1 MWPKVTK
8 PTAITDINALT
19 PEQRFIIDLMVS
31 GYTVPAILARCADR
45 DKSEGGAIDVDYGW
59 VVRAYTD
66 YYGQIIEARRLKDQ
80 EILDRGL
87 GRRAERIARLEKH
100 AEAIEQRAEAS
111 PQWSKA
117 YVAAIETIDKV
128 AEPLTKNR
136 LPDDD
141 KWVMLLNRITKVSST
156 APAAQLSEP
165 PMFTETH
172 PGSTESLQ
180 DQPMSSSDS
189 YSTVLDGGP
198 VPPRMSHSEAERES
212 S

>member
-8 PTAITDINALT
+8 PTAITDINSLT

-31 GYTVPAILARCADR
+31 GYTVPAILARCAER
-45 DKSEGGAIDVDYGW
+45 DKTEGGPIEVDYGW
-59 VVRAYTD
+59 VVGAYTD
-66 YYGQIIEARRLKDQ
+66 YYGQILEARRLKDQ

-87 GRRAERIARLEKH
+87 GRRAERIARLERH
-100 AEAIEQRAEAS
+100 AEAIESRAEAS

-117 YVAAIETIDKV
+117 YVSAIETIDKV

-156 APAAQLSEP
+156 APAAQLGPGESE
-165 PMFTETH
+165 TG
-172 PGSTESLQ
+172 PGLTESLQ

-189 YSTVLDGGP
+189 YSTVLDGNP
-198 VPPRMSHSEAERES
+198 AQHRTSHSEAEQES
-212 S
+212 SS